1 MRRPSRQP
9 LPRLVFSSMQAALGE
24 SSLVRDRPSQAAC
37 IVGVHAGTR
46 FDYNMSRFTS
56 VSYCL
61 CGEARHG
68 VSLPLGASAIY
79 LGRPQCPSR
88 RALLRPAGT
97 QSYLDASL
105 LCIPLP
111 SLTTMIFL
119 LVNWADR
126 VMVVIQRSS
135 QLSAPSRPPFGMRVL
150 YGNVVR
156 TCCCLRRRIHLE
168 LEACATHR

>member
-9 LPRLVFSSMQAALGE
+9 LPRLVFSSMAALGE

-46 FDYNMSRFTS
+46 FDYNLSRFTS

-68 VSLPLGASAIY
+68 VSVPLGGASAIY
-79 LGRPQCPSR
+79 LCAPTVSVSAGSS
-88 RALLRPAGT
+88 AGT

-126 VMVVIQRSS
+126 V
-135 QLSAPSRPPFGMRVL
+135 
-150 YGNVVR
+150 
-156 TCCCLRRRIHLE
+156 
-168 LEACATHR
+168 